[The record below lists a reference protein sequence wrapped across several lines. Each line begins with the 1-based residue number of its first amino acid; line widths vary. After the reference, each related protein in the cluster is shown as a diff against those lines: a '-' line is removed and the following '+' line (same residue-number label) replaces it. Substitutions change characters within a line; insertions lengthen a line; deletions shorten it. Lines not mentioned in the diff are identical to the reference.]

1 MWQAIIHA
9 LFILSAIGIAAVE
22 RMAHMSHT
30 REHH

>member
-22 RMAHMSHT
+22 RLSHT
-30 REHH
+30 VPAREHH